1 MRDALITVDLRNE
14 RDVVL
19 ARQRA
24 RHVARLVGFEQQ
36 DQVRIGTAVSEIAR
50 NAVMYAAGGTVRIA
64 IEGHAGSQGLAVEVS
79 DRGPGI
85 ADLDAVMHGRYRS
98 TTGMG
103 LGLAGARRLMDRLDV
118 DTRPGVG
125 TRVVLTKLL
134 PAGAPEVDGRV
145 RAAVVSELARTVA
158 ADPYE
163 ELAAQNREL
172 MRSLAEL
179 KERNEE
185 LARLNLELEDTNRGV
200 VALYGELDEKAES
213 LRRASEAKSAFLS
226 TLTHELRTPINSIRS
241 LSRMLIDEADGP
253 LNPEQQRQAGYVLK
267 AADTLSEFV
276 DDLLDLAK
284 IEAGKVDLRWT
295 DVSIPNLWS
304 ALRGMMRPLVPR
316 DVQFVLI
323 EAPGLVVF
331 TDEAKLAQI
340 MRNLLSNAFKFTERG
355 TVTVRAGI
363 ENDALVIRVSDTGI
377 GIHPEDHALIFQEF
391 TQIDSPLQRRHKG
404 TGLGLPLTARLARL
418 LGGSVEVES
427 APGQGSMFTV
437 TLPYRAPRGEHCAD
451 GPLRQVLIVDD
462 EEAVRYELRHALEP
476 RYEVIEAIDGL
487 DGLAKATAQEPDA
500 IVLDLAMPRM
510 SGQELLLRLKPLRRQ
525 RLFVLTGRDLTQE
538 EQLGI
543 ERLGARVLR
552 KEARWAERVLAALE
566 RERNE
571 IRSGT

>member
-118 DTRPGVG
+118 DTRPGMG